1 MSTRRPAD
9 HASGSDHARST
20 DTGSDGQAGR
30 GLRAAGL
37 GTADLVFFVVA
48 AAAPLTV
55 VAGVVPLAIRT
66 GGTSAAFGY
75 LVPALVLLLFAVGFT
90 AMSPLIR
97 NAGAFYSY
105 IAHGLGRRLAVGSA
119 LIAVVSYNAM
129 TICLIAGF
137 TFYAQSMLSSVFGV
151 TISWIPL
158 AALAILGVAVL
169 GYFKV
174 TLGARV
180 LGLALGLE
188 VLVLLVYEI
197 VVIGKG
203 GHQGAQFTAQVFDPS
218 VMTHSG
224 FGAMLVLTAGGFIG
238 FEATALYAEEAR
250 DPART
255 VPRATYIAIGFLGL
269 FYTFSVWCVF
279 MAYGPDGALTV
290 ANGDNVSN
298 LTFDSMGTWV
308 GPWLSETAQALL
320 CTSAFAAALAFH
332 NAAARYHFTL
342 AREKLLPAAVAYVS
356 PAHGSPAGGVAL
368 QTLINVVVFAI
379 AAVAGADPY
388 LVVFLWSSAP
398 GVLGILLLEGI
409 AAVAIVMFF
418 RRERHGH
425 SIWRTAVA
433 PALAA
438 IGLFGLVALSV
449 SQIDLLTAADG
460 VTNVLLL
467 APIPLAL
474 LGGVALATYFKRN
487 RPDDYAALTTLEVDR

>member
-1 MSTRRPAD
+1 MTTRRSAHPRSGA
-9 HASGSDHARST
+9 HGAASPVVHVE
-20 DTGSDGQAGR
+20 R
-30 GLRAAGL
+30 GLRPAGL
-37 GTADLVFFVVA
+37 STADLVFFVVA

-66 GGTSAAFGY
+66 GGQSAAYGY
-75 LVPALVLLLFAVGFT
+75 LIPGLVLLLFAVGFT

-119 LIAVVSYNAM
+119 LVAVVSYNAM

-137 TFYAQSMLSSVFGV
+137 TFYAQSLLGTVFKIDV
-151 TISWIPL
+151 SWVPL
-158 AALAILGVAVL
+158 AALAILGVAAL

-180 LGLALGLE
+180 LGTALALE
-188 VLVLLVYEI
+188 VLVLLVYE
-197 VVIGKG
+197 VAVIGGG
-203 GHQGAQFTAQVFDPS
+203 GHDGAAFTVDIFAPS
-218 VMTHSG
+218 VLTHPG

-279 MAYGPDGALTV
+279 LAYGRDGALAAADGDDV
-290 ANGDNVSN
+290 AN
-298 LTFDSMGTWV
+298 LTFQSMGTWV
-308 GPWLSETAQALL
+308 GPWLSDTAQALL

-342 AREKLLPAAVAYVS
+342 SREKLLPAMAAYVS
-356 PAHGSPAGGVAL
+356 PRHGSPAGGVAL
-368 QTLINVVVFAI
+368 QTMINVAVFTI

-409 AAVAIVMFF
+409 AAVAIVVFF
-418 RRERHGH
+418 RRDRHGH
-425 SIWRTAVA
+425 SVWRTTVA
-433 PALAA
+433 PGLAA
-438 IGLFGLVALSV
+438 VGLFGLVALSV
-449 SQIDLLTAADG
+449 SQIDLLTAASG
-460 VTNVLLL
+460 MTNVLLL
-467 APIPLAL
+467 APLPIAIAV
-474 LGGVALATYFKRN
+474 GIGLATYFKRN
-487 RPDDYAALTTLEVDR
+487 RPAVYAALTTLEVDR

>member
-1 MSTRRPAD
+1 MSIRRRTRDATGTARITHPA
-9 HASGSDHARST
+9 T
-20 DTGSDGQAGR
+20 VDGQLER
-30 GLRAAGL
+30 SLKPAGL

-66 GGTSAAFGY
+66 GGTSAAYGY
-75 LVPALVLLLFAVGFT
+75 LIPALVLLLFAVGFT

-119 LIAVVSYNAM
+119 FIAVVSYNAM

-137 TFYAQSMLSSVFGV
+137 TFYAQSLLSSLLGV
-151 TISWIPL
+151 SVNWIPI
-158 AALAILGVAVL
+158 AVLAIVGVGVL
-169 GYFKV
+169 GYLKV

-180 LGLALGLE
+180 LGIALGLE

-197 VVIGKG
+197 AVIGQG
-203 GHQGAQFTAQVFDPS
+203 GHGGVAFTTEVFAPTAL
-218 VMTHSG
+218 THSG

-255 VPRATYIAIGFLGL
+255 VPRATYIAIAFLGL

-279 MAYGPDGALTV
+279 MAYGPDGALRV
-290 ANGDNVSN
+290 AGGDDVSN
-298 LTFDSMGTWV
+298 LTFQSMATWV
-308 GPWLSETAQALL
+308 GPWLSDTAQALL

-342 AREKLLPAAVAYVS
+342 AREKLLPKPVAAVS

-368 QTLINVVVFAI
+368 QVVINLVVFGV

-418 RRERHGH
+418 RRDRHGH
-425 SIWRTAVA
+425 GPWRTMVA
-433 PALAA
+433 PAVAA
-438 IGLFGLVALSV
+438 VGLFGLVALSV
-449 SQIDLLTAADG
+449 SQIELLTAASG
-460 VTNVLLL
+460 IVNALLL
-467 APIPLAL
+467 APIPIAVLA
-474 LGGVALATYFKRN
+474 GAALATHFKRN
-487 RPDDYAALTTLEVDR
+487 RPTDYAALTTLEVER

>member
-1 MSTRRPAD
+1 VTQQRNDVGVHSASAERTLRPA
-9 HASGSDHARST
+9 
-20 DTGSDGQAGR
+20 
-30 GLRAAGL
+30 GLS
-37 GTADLVFFVVA
+37 TADLVFFVVA

-66 GGTSAAFGY
+66 GGTSAAYGY
-75 LVPALVLLLFAVGFT
+75 LIPALVLLLFAVGFT

-129 TICLIAGF
+129 TICLVAGF
-137 TFYAQSMLSSVFGV
+137 TFYAKSLLATVFDISVGWV
-151 TISWIPL
+151 PL
-158 AALAILGVAVL
+158 AVAAILGVALL

-180 LGLALGLE
+180 LGAALTLE
-188 VLVLLVYEI
+188 VLVLLVYQI
-197 VVIGKG
+197 AVIGG
-203 GHQGAQFTAQVFDPS
+203 GGENVSSSVEIFAPS
-218 VMTHSG
+218 VLASPG

-279 MAYGPDGALTV
+279 LAYGQDEALAV
-290 ANGDNVSN
+290 AGGDDVSN
-298 LTFDSMGTWV
+298 LTFQSMGTWV
-308 GPWLSETAQALL
+308 GPWLSDTAQALL

-342 AREKLLPAAVAYVS
+342 SRERLLPRAVAWVS
-356 PAHGSPAGGVAL
+356 SRHGSPAGGVAL
-368 QTLINVVVFAI
+368 QTAVNVGVFTI
-379 AAVAGADPY
+379 AAIAGADPY

-409 AAVAIVMFF
+409 AAVAIVVFF
-418 RRERHGH
+418 RRDRHGH
-425 SIWRTAVA
+425 SVWRTMVA
-433 PALAA
+433 PGLAA
-438 IGLFGLVALSV
+438 LGLFALVALSV
-449 SQIDLLTAADG
+449 SQIGLLTGANDAIN
-460 VTNVLLL
+460 TLLL
-467 APIPLAL
+467 APLPIAMLV
-474 LGGVALATYFKRN
+474 GIALATYFKVRK
-487 RPDDYAALTTLEVDR
+487 PQAFAALTTLEVER